1 VLKDDNDIEGYN
13 FIFSDAN
20 FDRYDIQVDTI
31 KNAMES
37 NDPYVRIKSHMILI
51 ASLEE
56 EAARIIKALPIGS
69 AHTCFNSNDLPK
81 VFKNILLET
90 LK

>member
-1 VLKDDNDIEGYN
+1 MI
-13 FIFSDAN
+13 
-20 FDRYDIQVDTI
+20 
-31 KNAMES
+31 S
-37 NDPYVRIKSHMILI
+37 NDPYDRIKSHMILI

-56 EAARIIKALPIGS
+56 EATRIIKALPIGS